1 MFRLGIIFQYARG
14 KECNTFK
21 VDNGLLLLGSVFWRG
36 IQAVYYWYGQGVEY
50 RWGGDFVCIGC
61 KLPSKKELRDNTV
74 FRNGSGVTIGMKI
87 FLTEKIYLS
96 TMGLMINFHFSSRTP
111 F

>member
-1 MFRLGIIFQYARG
+1 MVCCCLVLFFGAESRLFIIDMGRVWNLDG
-14 KECNTFK
+14 
-21 VDNGLLLLGSVFWRG
+21 
-36 IQAVYYWYGQGVEY
+36 
-50 RWGGDFVCIGC
+50 GGDFVCIGC

-96 TMGLMINFHFSSRTP
+96 TMCLMMNFHFSSRTP